1 MDIYN
6 KKPIYRMPKMRQ
18 KRSPQISI
26 FHALAATEIGKE
38 LAAISLI
45 IDQTPQML
53 DPVYHDLVGVKQTD
67 NGRTGMT
74 AEQVLRCAILK
85 QYRNLSYEELSF
97 HLSDSKT
104 FRTFARL
111 ERTRHP
117 STSTLQENIKS
128 LSEQTWE
135 AVNKAVIASASKT
148 GIETGR
154 TVRIDS
160 TAVECDIH
168 YPTDSTLLQD
178 AIRVITRLLIEGKRL
193 FPTPLYHFSD
203 HRRVVKKRVLKIK
216 DSRKEAVR
224 RSCYKDLLDF
234 AGLVRGYGQSAAAA
248 LAGFKSADPEQVIR
262 ARILVEDLERALG
275 LLPRIMDQTRRR
287 VINGEKVPASEKIVS
302 FFECHSDII
311 EKGNRETTYGHKVFL
326 TGGESGLILDCII
339 ERGNPAD
346 SSMFVPLMDRQKEIY
361 GRFPRQVAADGGFAS
376 EANLKAGKANGIK
389 DIAFAKR
396 RGMSIL
402 EMVKSTWVYK
412 KLRNFRAGIEANI
425 SVLKRAFGLSRCTWS
440 GWHGFVRCVR
450 SAVVA
455 YNLLMLGRL
464 RSVQA

>member
-1 MDIYN
+1 MS
-6 KKPIYRMPKMRQ
+6 KMRQ
-18 KRSPQISI
+18 KRSPQLCV
-26 FHALAATEIGKE
+26 FHTLALTEIGKE

-45 IDQTPQML
+45 IDETPRML
-53 DPVYHDLVGVKQTD
+53 DPIYRDLVGVKQTD
-67 NGRTGMT
+67 NGRTGMS

-85 QYRNLSYEELSF
+85 QYRNLSYEELAF
-97 HLSDSKT
+97 HLSDSRI

-111 ERTRHP
+111 ERSQHP
-117 STSTLQENIKS
+117 SASTLQDNIKS

-135 AVNKAVIASASKT
+135 AINNAVITRASET
-148 GIETGR
+148 GIENGR

-178 AIRVITRLLIEGKRL
+178 GIRIITRLLIEGKRL
-193 FPTPLYHFSD
+193 FPTPRYHFSD

-234 AGLVRGYGQSAAAA
+234 AGLVRGYGESAVAA
-248 LAGFKSADPEQVIR
+248 LAGYKSFNPEQVIQ
-262 ARILVEDLERALG
+262 ARILVEKLERALG
-275 LLPRIMDQTRRR
+275 LLSRIMDQTRRR
-287 VINGEKVPASEKIVS
+287 VIDGEKVPASEKIVS

-311 EKGNRETTYGHKVFL
+311 EKGNRKTTYGHKVFL
-326 TGGESGLILDCII
+326 TGGESGLILDCVI

-376 EANLKAGKANGIK
+376 QTNLKAGKANGIK

-396 RGMSIL
+396 KGISVL

-425 SVLKRAFGLSRCTWS
+425 SVLKRAFGLFRCTWS
-440 GWHGFVRCVR
+440 GWHGFVRFVR

-455 YNLLMLGRL
+455 YNLVILGRL
-464 RSVQA
+464 RTEQA

>member
-1 MDIYN
+1 
-6 KKPIYRMPKMRQ
+6 MRQ
-18 KRSPQISI
+18 KRSPQFSV
-26 FHALAATEIGKE
+26 FHAMAATEIGKE
-38 LAAISLI
+38 LAAVSMI
-45 IDQTPQML
+45 IDETPQML
-53 DPVYHDLVGVKQTD
+53 DPIYHDLVGVKQTD
-67 NGRTGMT
+67 NGRTGMS

-85 QYRNLSYEELSF
+85 QYRNLSYEELAF
-97 HLSDSKT
+97 HLTDSRT
-104 FRTFARL
+104 FRAFARL
-111 ERTRHP
+111 ERTQRP
-117 STSTLQENIKS
+117 SASTLQENIKS
-128 LSEQTWE
+128 LSEETWE
-135 AVNKAVIASASKT
+135 AINCALITRASET

-154 TVRIDS
+154 KIRIDS

-168 YPTDSTLLQD
+168 YPTDSALLQD
-178 AIRVITRLLIEGKRL
+178 GIRVITRLLIEGKRL
-193 FPTPLYHFSD
+193 FPTPGYRFSD

-224 RSCYKDLLDF
+224 KSCYKDLLDF
-234 AGLVRGYGQSAAAA
+234 AELVRGYGQSAVAA
-248 LAGFKSADPEQVIR
+248 LAGFKSADPEQVIQ
-262 ARILVEDLERALG
+262 ARILAGQLERALG
-275 LLPRIMDQTRRR
+275 LLSQVMDQTRRR

-326 TGGESGLILDCII
+326 TGGESGIILDCIV

-346 SSMFVPLMDRQKEIY
+346 SSMFLPLMDRQKEIY

-376 EANLKAGKANGIK
+376 ETNLKAGKANGIN

-396 RGMSIL
+396 RGISIV

-425 SVLKRAFGLSRCTWS
+425 SVLKRAFGLFRCSWT

-455 YNLLMLGRL
+455 YNLVTIGRL
-464 RSVQA
+464 RFTQV

>member
-1 MDIYN
+1 MS
-6 KKPIYRMPKMRQ
+6 KMRQ
-18 KRSPQISI
+18 KRSPQLSV
-26 FHALAATEIGKE
+26 FNALALTEIGKE

-45 IDQTPQML
+45 IDETPRML
-53 DPVYHDLVGVKQTD
+53 DPIYRDLVGVKQTD
-67 NGRTGMT
+67 NGRTGMS
-74 AEQVLRCAILK
+74 AEQVLRCVILK
-85 QYRNLSYEELSF
+85 QYRNLSYEELAF
-97 HLSDSKT
+97 HLSDSRT

-111 ERTRHP
+111 ERTQHP
-117 STSTLQENIKS
+117 SASTLQENIKS
-128 LSEQTWE
+128 LSEETWE
-135 AVNKAVIASASKT
+135 AINNAVMTKASET
-148 GIETGR
+148 GIENGR

-160 TAVECDIH
+160 TAVECDVH
-168 YPTDSTLLQD
+168 YPADSTLLQD
-178 AIRVITRLLIEGKRL
+178 GIRVITRLLIEGKRL
-193 FPTPLYHFSD
+193 SPTPRYHFSD

-234 AGLVRGYGQSAAAA
+234 AELVRGYAGSAVEV
-248 LAGFKSADPEQVIR
+248 LAGYKSFDPEQVVQ
-262 ARILVEDLERALG
+262 ARILVEKLERALG
-275 LLPRIMDQTRRR
+275 LLSRIIDQTRRR

-326 TGGESGLILDCII
+326 TGGESGLILDCVI

-396 RGMSIL
+396 RGISIL
-402 EMVKSTWVYK
+402 DMVKSTWVYK

-425 SVLKRAFGLSRCTWS
+425 SVLKRAFGLFRCTWT

-455 YNLLMLGRL
+455 YNLVVLGRL
-464 RSVQA
+464 RIEQA

>member
-1 MDIYN
+1 
-6 KKPIYRMPKMRQ
+6 
-18 KRSPQISI
+18 
-26 FHALAATEIGKE
+26 
-38 LAAISLI
+38 
-45 IDQTPQML
+45 
-53 DPVYHDLVGVKQTD
+53 
-67 NGRTGMT
+67 
-74 AEQVLRCAILK
+74 
-85 QYRNLSYEELSF
+85 
-97 HLSDSKT
+97 
-104 FRTFARL
+104 
-111 ERTRHP
+111 
-117 STSTLQENIKS
+117 
-128 LSEQTWE
+128 
-135 AVNKAVIASASKT
+135 
-148 GIETGR
+148 
-154 TVRIDS
+154 
-160 TAVECDIH
+160 VECDIH

-178 AIRVITRLLIEGKRL
+178 GIRVVTGLLIEGKRL
-193 FPTPLYHFSD
+193 FPTPRYHFSD

-234 AGLVRGYGQSAAAA
+234 AELVRGYGESAVAV
-248 LAGFKSADPEQVIR
+248 LAGYKSFDPEQVIQ
-262 ARILVEDLERALG
+262 ARILAEELERALG
-275 LLPRIMDQTRRR
+275 LLSRIMDQTRRR
-287 VINGEKVPASEKIVS
+287 VINGGKVPASEKIVS

-326 TGGESGLILDCII
+326 TGGESGLILDCVI

-376 EANLKAGKANGIK
+376 ETNLRAGKANGIK

-396 RGMSIL
+396 KGMSIL

-425 SVLKRAFGLSRCTWS
+425 SVLKRAFGLFRCTWS

-455 YNLLMLGRL
+455 YNLVVLGRL
-464 RSVQA
+464 RIEQA

>member
-1 MDIYN
+1 MS
-6 KKPIYRMPKMRQ
+6 KMRQ
-18 KRSPQISI
+18 KRSPQLSV
-26 FHALAATEIGKE
+26 FHTLALTEIGKE

-45 IDQTPQML
+45 IDETPRML
-53 DPVYHDLVGVKQTD
+53 DPIYRDLVGVKQTD

-85 QYRNLSYEELSF
+85 QYRNLSYEELAF
-97 HLSDSKT
+97 HLADSMT

-111 ERTRHP
+111 ERKQRP
-117 STSTLQENIKS
+117 SASTLQENIKS
-128 LSEQTWE
+128 LSEETWE
-135 AVNKAVIASASKT
+135 AINSAVITRASET
-148 GIETGR
+148 GIENGR

-193 FPTPLYHFSD
+193 FPAPRYHFSD

-216 DSRKEAVR
+216 DSRKETVR

-234 AGLVRGYGQSAAAA
+234 AELVRGYGESAVAV
-248 LAGFKSADPEQVIR
+248 LAGYKSFDPEQVIQ
-262 ARILVEDLERALG
+262 ARILVEKLERALG
-275 LLPRIMDQTRRR
+275 LLSRIMDQTRRR

-311 EKGNRETTYGHKVFL
+311 EKGNRQTTYGHKVFL
-326 TGGESGLILDCII
+326 TGGESGLILDCVI

-346 SSMFVPLMDRQKEIY
+346 SSMFVPLMDRQKQIY

-376 EANLKAGKANGIK
+376 ETNLKTGKANGIR

-396 RGMSIL
+396 KGISIL

-425 SVLKRAFGLSRCTWS
+425 SVLKRAFGLFRCAWS
-440 GWHGFVRCVR
+440 GWHGFMRCVR

-455 YNLLMLGRL
+455 YNLLVLGRL
-464 RSVQA
+464 RIEQA

>member
-1 MDIYN
+1 MS
-6 KKPIYRMPKMRQ
+6 KMRQ
-18 KRSPQISI
+18 KRSPQLSV
-26 FHALAATEIGKE
+26 FNTLASTEIGKE

-45 IDQTPQML
+45 IDETPQML
-53 DPVYHDLVGVKQTD
+53 DPIYHDLVGVRQAD

-85 QYRNLSYEELSF
+85 QYRNLTYEELAF
-97 HLSDSKT
+97 HLSDSRT

-111 ERTRHP
+111 ERSQRP
-117 STSTLQENIKS
+117 SASTLQENIKS
-128 LSEQTWE
+128 LSEETWE
-135 AVNKAVIASASKT
+135 AINKAVITRASKT
-148 GIETGR
+148 GIENAR

-168 YPTDSTLLQD
+168 YPTDSRLLQD
-178 AIRVITRLLIEGKRL
+178 GIGVITRLLFEGKKL
-193 FPTPLYHFSD
+193 IPTPRYHFSD

-216 DSRKEAVR
+216 DSRKEAAR

-234 AGLVRGYGQSAAAA
+234 AQLVRGYGENAVAV
-248 LAGFKSADPEQVIR
+248 LAGFKSADPEQLIR
-262 ARILVEDLERALG
+262 ARILVDKLERALD
-275 LLPRIMDQTRRR
+275 LLSRITDQTRRR

-326 TGGESGLILDCII
+326 TGGQSGLILDCVI

-346 SSMFVPLMDRQKEIY
+346 SSMFVPLMDRHKKIY

-376 EANLKAGKANGIK
+376 QTNLKAGKANGIK

-396 RGMSIL
+396 KGISIL
-402 EMVKSTWVYK
+402 EMVKSSWVYK
-412 KLRNFRAGIEANI
+412 RLRNFRAGIEGNI
-425 SVLKRAFGLSRCTWS
+425 SVLKRAFGLIRCAWS
-440 GWHGFVRCVR
+440 GWHGFLRCVR

-455 YNLLMLGRL
+455 YNLVVLGRL
-464 RSVQA
+464 RIEQV